1 MFVKASCG
9 SLKLYL
15 LGGCDIHFDAQPV
28 AGMAYSKMRALLA
41 YLAVECDREHRRE
54 VLAEL
59 FWGGN
64 EEARARGNLRRTLTD
79 LRRVLELPT
88 GLALFAADKNSIRF
102 VANADVDAV
111 AFAKSAVVAGSSD
124 AAAQRDHDE
133 ALLASYRGDFL
144 AGLSLPD
151 CPEFENWLQV
161 KRESLHCR
169 ALALLEKLIND
180 YQQSGDFSRA
190 LGHAGR
196 YLELDPWNE
205 GAHRKMMVLLAQAGQ
220 QGAALAQYESCR
232 RMLDYEFDL
241 LPDPQT
247 IELFEKIKA
256 GGLSAELAKAAMP
269 SPFSYLGK
277 NVSGVLSKSLRILI
291 VDDHLLFRAGLCMM
305 LNELGSA
312 VTVVEAASCEAA
324 LEVAA
329 SATPFDIILLDL
341 KLPGMSG
348 LDGLLLFQQRFAGVP
363 VVLLSADEDCAAIQA
378 SIERGARGYLS
389 KGMDAPTITEA
400 IEQVLAGGSA
410 FPFGF
415 VTG

>member
-1 MFVKASCG
+1 MFAKTSCD
-9 SLKLYL
+9 SFKLYL
-15 LGGCDIHFDAQPV
+15 LGGCDIYFNTQPV

-41 YLAVECDREHRRE
+41 YLAVESDREHRRE

-59 FWGGN
+59 FWSGN
-64 EEARARGNLRRTLTD
+64 DEARGRGNLRRTLTD

-88 GLALFAADKNSIRF
+88 GLTLFAADKQSIRF
-102 VANADVDAV
+102 AADVDVDAV
-111 AFAKSAVVAGSSD
+111 TFTKTAVVAD
-124 AAAQRDHDE
+124 DTAQRAHDE
-133 ALLASYRGDFL
+133 ALLALYRGDFL

-151 CPEFENWLQV
+151 CPEFERWLQV

-169 ALALLEKLIND
+169 ALALLEKLINA
-180 YQQSGDFSRA
+180 YRQSGDLPRA

-205 GAHRKMMVLLAQAGQ
+205 GAHRKMMVLLALAGQ

-232 RMLDYEFDL
+232 RMLDHEFGL
-241 LPDPQT
+241 LPDQQT
-247 IELFEKIKA
+247 VDLFEKIKA
-256 GGLSAELAKAAMP
+256 GGLSAELAKATMP

-277 NVSGVLSKSLRILI
+277 SVSGALNKSLRILI

-305 LNELGSA
+305 LNELASS

-324 LEVAA
+324 LQMAA
-329 SATPFDIILLDL
+329 PFDIILLDL

-363 VVLLSADEDCAAIQA
+363 VVLFSADEDGAVIQA

-389 KGMDAPTITEA
+389 KGMDAPAITEA

-410 FPFGF
+410 FPFG
-415 VTG
+415 VAAS